1 MTPSGALGAVFAVL
15 AALSWGGGDFSGG
28 LASRRVSPYQVL
40 ALSALTGGILLAVF
54 GWITREPVPDLS
66 SAVLSA
72 AGGVSGAL
80 GIAALYRALAL
91 GNMAIVAP
99 IAAVVGA
106 ASPVLFNFLIEGPP
120 DSRQQI
126 GFAIALLG
134 LWVVSGNG
142 SRFRMVSRQSVL
154 LALFAGL
161 GFGGFFILIDQVA
174 PGSNFLTLLVAR
186 LASLGV
192 ALIALAVLRS
202 PLPGPKSQPVAVLA
216 GLLDTGGNIFFLL
229 ATQRA
234 RLDVAVI
241 LASLYPAVT
250 VLLARVLMKRKSLA
264 EAMDRGRPLH
274 SGHILDLIIFQSIR
288 MGAVCL
294 ISHGSGRNP

>member
-1 MTPSGALGAVFAVL
+1 
-15 AALSWGGGDFSGG
+15 
-28 LASRRVSPYQVL
+28 
-40 ALSALTGGILLAVF
+40 
-54 GWITREPVPDLS
+54 
-66 SAVLSA
+66 
-72 AGGVSGAL
+72 
-80 GIAALYRALAL
+80 
-91 GNMAIVAP
+91 
-99 IAAVVGA
+99 
-106 ASPVLFNFLIEGPP
+106 
-120 DSRQQI
+120 
-126 GFAIALLG
+126 
-134 LWVVSGNG
+134 
-142 SRFRMVSRQSVL
+142 MVSRQSVL

-250 VLLARVLMKRKSLA
+250 VLLARVLMKERVSLRQWIGVA
-264 EAMDRGRPLH
+264 LC
-274 SGHILDLIIFQSIR
+274 ILAISLILLFSNR
-288 MGAVCL
+288 
-294 ISHGSGRNP
+294 